1 MFQLN
6 PLELPNAW
14 WQHLLML
21 VVSGIIGY
29 IIANR
34 NGKGVI
40 AELQDRLAWL
50 DGDLEKCRTSLTI
63 ITTPSPK
70 VAKVIFDDFKIIEGI
85 GPQIE
90 KILYQAGIQTYGQLS
105 ALSSEK
111 ISEILIASNPRFKL
125 HEPGTWPRQA
135 ALAAAGNW
143 QKLKEWQNVLDGGK
157 E

>member
-6 PLELPNAW
+6 PLDLPNAW

-29 IIANR
+29 IIASR

-40 AELQDRLAWL
+40 SELEERLAWL
-50 DGDLEKCRTSLTI
+50 DGDLEKCRTSLMI
-63 ITTPSPK
+63 VTTPVVK
-70 VAKVIFDDFKIIEGI
+70 VAKVTSDDFKIIEGV

-90 KILYQAGIQTYGQLS
+90 KILYTAGVQTYGQLS
-105 ALSSEK
+105 VLSPQK
-111 ISEILIASNPRFKL
+111 ISEILIASNPRFQM
-125 HEPGTWPRQA
+125 HDPGTWPRQA

-143 QKLKEWQNVLDGGK
+143 QKLKEWQEVLDGGK